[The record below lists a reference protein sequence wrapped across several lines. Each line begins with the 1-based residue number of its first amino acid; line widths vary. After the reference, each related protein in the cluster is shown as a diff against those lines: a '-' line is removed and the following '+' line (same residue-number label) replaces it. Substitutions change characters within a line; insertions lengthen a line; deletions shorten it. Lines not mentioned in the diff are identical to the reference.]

1 MYSFINIYIYHLY
14 QKRISYQKCN
24 NPTIQVIKNYQ
35 KKGAIPIKCHA
46 TSISCY
52 CHTSRRCC
60 DQVLRMGIFFA
71 VAVDVATTT
80 ILGTNISPTKALLKI
95 IFFPDAR
102 SDRRRC
108 LTDLR
113 RCVLKTKIGLEQ
125 GFWKTQRCN
134 QNLTCAIVTV
144 VGLNLNPNT
153 SQRCCEDQN
162 IMQLSEKIRTNLK
175 VRMGSKELVFPP
187 FPKMSE
193 AYMASD
199 VQRKPLN
206 SYKRLCAKVK
216 CFSGIVLV
224 QCTWMISGNPS
235 IMGHNM
241 VWILAL
247 ESLV

>member
-1 MYSFINIYIYHLY
+1 MYIYIYINLKYNIYI
-14 QKRISYQKCN
+14 KKGS
-24 NPTIQVIKNYQ
+24 PTKNVKIQAIKNYP
-35 KKGAIPIKCHA
+35 KKGGHTHQVPCHFHQLPLPHQREMLWP
-46 TSISCY
+46 SPSN
-52 CHTSRRCC
+52 
-60 DQVLRMGIFFA
+60 GNFFA

-80 ILGTNISPTKALLKI
+80 ILGTNISPTKALLKM
-95 IFFPDAR
+95 IFFLDAR
-102 SDRRRC
+102 SDRRWC

-113 RCVLKTKIGLEQ
+113 RCVVKTKIGLEQ

-134 QNLTCAIVTV
+134 RNLRCAIVTV

-175 VRMGSKELVFPP
+175 VRMGGKRPCFPTISENVGSLHGQWC
-187 FPKMSE
+187 PKKAIE
-193 AYMASD
+193 QLQATLRQGQ
-199 VQRKPLN
+199 V
-206 SYKRLCAKVK
+206 
-216 CFSGIVLV
+216 FSGIVLV